1 MRLDAEMFGLINTN
15 EEKMP
20 FERKY
25 IHENYLKLTY
35 RKKETKAG
43 VSLSAWLTISECH

>member
-1 MRLDAEMFGLINTN
+1 MRLGAEMFGLRNTN

-25 IHENYLKLTY
+25 IHENYLTLTY
-35 RKKETKAG
+35 RKKQILDKY
-43 VSLSAWLTISECH
+43 VKLY

>member
-1 MRLDAEMFGLINTN
+1 VRLGAEMFGLINTN

-25 IHENYLKLTY
+25 IHEKFLTLTY
-35 RKKETKAG
+35 RK
-43 VSLSAWLTISECH
+43 LSIKFTFTVRSSSV